1 MWSVKLRVSNVEC
14 GGWRV
19 GVRNVKCRL
28 RGVEF
33 AEREVCKLHVEGA
46 NGVESVPGVCRVSN
60 EKIHCREHEV
70 QLLEGGV
77 LEMLECVECE
87 M

>member
-1 MWSVKLRVSNVEC
+1 MQIAC
-14 GGWRV
+14 G
-19 GVRNVKCRL
+19 
-28 RGVEF
+28 
-33 AEREVCKLHVEGA
+33 GA

>member
-1 MWSVKLRVSNVEC
+1 MKLYRVIKVCSVEWGMWSVKLRVSNVEC

-33 AEREVCKLHVEGA
+33 AEREVCK
-46 NGVESVPGVCRVSN
+46 
-60 EKIHCREHEV
+60 
-70 QLLEGGV
+70 
-77 LEMLECVECE
+77 
-87 M
+87 

>member
-1 MWSVKLRVSNVEC
+1 MFTTNRVPGVKLYRVIRVCSVEWGMWSVKLRVSNVEC

-33 AEREVCKLHVEGA
+33 AERGVCK
-46 NGVESVPGVCRVSN
+46 
-60 EKIHCREHEV
+60 
-70 QLLEGGV
+70 
-77 LEMLECVECE
+77 
-87 M
+87 